1 LSHITIILTL
11 IGMGIVTYLT
21 RVFFLVG
28 KKDEV
33 MPKFVIRALE
43 FVPVAVLSAIVAPM
57 VLAPEGKLALT
68 YDSPYLIAGLL
79 TFVVAFISR
88 NLIITVFSGIVLI
101 LLVKFFVG

>member
-1 LSHITIILTL
+1 MLTL

-28 KKDEV
+28 KKDEG
-33 MPKFVIRALE
+33 MPKFVIRALK

-79 TFVVAFISR
+79 TFVVAFISK

-101 LLVKFFVG
+101 LLVKFLVG

>member
-1 LSHITIILTL
+1 MSHITIILTL